1 MRKQRIVLEHNA
13 EAALFRQEIVD
24 ALIVEPD
31 FTFGRRHKACNDA
44 KRGGLTASAR
54 PEERHKLST
63 ADLQRQVIEH
73 GLAGVPLSDTH
84 AQLVDGIGHV
94 PRRLPDAAKA
104 RRGWDFAR
112 CVWRCY
118 FLT

>member
-1 MRKQRIVLEHNA
+1 
-13 EAALFRQEIVD
+13 
-24 ALIVEPD
+24 
-31 FTFGRRHKACNDA
+31 
-44 KRGGLTASAR
+44 
-54 PEERHKLST
+54 
-63 ADLQRQVIEH
+63 VIEH

-84 AQLVDGIGHV
+84 AQLVDRIGHV